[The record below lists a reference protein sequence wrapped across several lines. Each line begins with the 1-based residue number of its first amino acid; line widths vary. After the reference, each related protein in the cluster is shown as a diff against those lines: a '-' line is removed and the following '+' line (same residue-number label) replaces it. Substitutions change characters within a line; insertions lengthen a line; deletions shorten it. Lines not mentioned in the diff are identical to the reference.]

1 MRTIAVTE
9 DRSSPTATSRRRSA
23 LEEASMDGAVL
34 MSFLTVLGLAGDAW
48 VGGSLSDLPAR
59 PGRGGCLARHPQ
71 HPQPVDQ
78 ESEQRTSAVI
88 CVETEKTPSTRLAET
103 VAPSTGSRSPAA
115 T

>member
-48 VGGSLSDLPAR
+48 VDGSLSDLPAR
-59 PGRGGCLARHPQ
+59 RAAAVAWRGTHSLH
-71 HPQPVDQ
+71 
-78 ESEQRTSAVI
+78 
-88 CVETEKTPSTRLAET
+88 
-103 VAPSTGSRSPAA
+103 SP
-115 T
+115 